1 MVNKF
6 LSLLQ
11 KEYGMTHTEN
21 GANALRT
28 TSSSLL
34 DLFGTIGSLRCRDE
48 MEIERLFSAAFH
60 EDPLLATK
68 MAFYARNIRGG
79 LGERRTFR
87 VILKYLAVVHPH
99 IVIKN
104 LDAIA
109 LFGRYD
115 DFYTLV
121 GTPVEKEMWLYL
133 KNQFEL
139 DLLHLEQNQPISLL
153 AKWLKSVNASSRTTN
168 YLGKLTAKNFGLS
181 APDYRKA
188 LSKLRKALDVTEVKM
203 SANAWTDII
212 YSAVPSRAMSIYRH
226 AFKAH
231 DESGFNTYI
240 EALTNGEAKINATAL
255 YPYDI
260 FERMGLT
267 FSYQYG
273 SNNNSH
279 FAFNNYDPILEAQWK
294 ALPNYVDEGSNVLVM
309 ADTSGSMT
317 CMNNRPLCSALS
329 LATYFAERNTG
340 AFKDVFMTFSQ
351 TPSLVSLKGNTLYDK
366 IKNIPSIVA
375 NTNLEAAFDMILK
388 VAITNHIAQDE
399 LPKALV
405 IISDME
411 FDYAT
416 NTQPGFTFYDSMVK
430 KFARHNYRMP
440 NIIFW
445 NVNSRHDIFQTNS
458 KYKGVQL
465 ASGQSPSV
473 FQSILS
479 NIDKTP
485 YEAMLNVLNDPLY
498 DCITI

>member
-1 MVNKF
+1 MENKF
-6 LSLLQ
+6 ISLLQ
-11 KEYGMTHTEN
+11 KEYGITYTEN
-21 GANALRT
+21 GATALRT

-87 VILKYLAVVHPH
+87 VILKYLATLHSD

-139 DLLHLEQNQPISLL
+139 DLLHLEQHEPITLL
-153 AKWLKSVNASSRTTN
+153 AKWLKSVNASSTETN
-168 YLGKLTAKNFGLS
+168 RLGKLTAKNFGLS
-181 APDYRKA
+181 VPIYRKT
-188 LSKLRKALDVTEVKM
+188 LTKLRKALDVTEVKM

-212 YSAVPSRAMSIYRH
+212 YSTVPSRAMAIYRN
-226 AFKAH
+226 AFSSH
-231 DESGFNTYI
+231 DEAGFNAYI
-240 EALTNGEAKINATAL
+240 EALEKGETKINSATL

-260 FERMGLT
+260 FEKMGLI
-267 FSYQYG
+267 FSYG
-273 SNNNSH
+273 SNSGSH
-279 FAFNNYDPILEAQWK
+279 FSFTNYDPILEAQWK
-294 ALPNYVDEGSNVLVM
+294 ALPNYVEEGSNILVM

-317 CMNNRPLCSALS
+317 CMNSRPLYSAIG

-351 TPSLVSLKGNTLYDK
+351 SPSLISLKGDTLYDK

-375 NTNLEAAFDMILK
+375 NTNLEAAFNLILK
-388 VAITNHIAQDE
+388 VAVTNHLSPNE

-416 NTQPGFTFYDSMVK
+416 NAQAGFTFYDSMVQ
-430 KFARHNYRMP
+430 KFAGYHYTMP

-445 NVNSRHDIFQTNS
+445 NVNSRHDIFQTNC

-473 FQSILS
+473 FKSILA

-485 YEAMLNVLNDPLY
+485 YEAMINILNDKIY